1 MVNMDNLSYK
11 ESITDQELTRAT
23 HLSLVE
29 IIFGSIGHGFKIPMT
44 GQFLS
49 LYQLNVLA
57 NSLNKDLLP
66 RSSTVEISG
75 IVAVLKSL
83 SPAGQKLGPML
94 SILSQGTLFWLGT
107 LIGGMN
113 LFGQILGATL
123 LSFWSFIQ
131 PLITYTLIFGFD
143 LFRMLEFY
151 REKNLNEYPF
161 AEKFIIGFVLT
172 VIFIKVCLA
181 WLVVF
186 FSFFKK
192 KEWTIQTLKFEY
204 VLPGPSSKVEN
215 SIWKKALRDTFNP
228 LFIFSFV
235 LMVIFLWQI
244 ETDLSRIIW
253 LSLRPLAI
261 AYLIFYLFRS
271 PVTSKYLQKLTS
283 RSKSFKRFHEKASA
297 VIQSIENRRD
307 TTKH

>member
-1 MVNMDNLSYK
+1 MENGTYK
-11 ESITDQELTRAT
+11 ESITDREITRAT

-29 IIFGSIGHGFKIPMT
+29 IILGSIGHGFKIPMT

-94 SILSQGTLFWLGT
+94 SILMQGTLFWLGT

-113 LFGQILGATL
+113 LLGQILGATL
-123 LSFWSFIQ
+123 LSFWSFMQ

-151 REKNLNEYPF
+151 RIRNQNDYPF

-172 VIFIKVCLA
+172 VVLIKVCLA
-181 WLVVF
+181 WIVVF

-192 KEWTIQTLKFEY
+192 KEWAIQTFKFENI
-204 VLPGPSSKVEN
+204 LPRADSNIEKSV
-215 SIWKKALRDTFNP
+215 WKKALRDTFNP
-228 LFIFSFV
+228 LFLFSFI
-235 LMVIFLWQI
+235 LMFIFLWQI

-253 LSLRPLAI
+253 LSLRPIAV

-271 PVTSKYLQKLTS
+271 PVTSQFLLKLTS
-283 RSKSFKRFHEKASA
+283 KSKSFKRFHEKASA
-297 VIQSIENRRD
+297 VIQTIESKRD
-307 TTKH
+307 FKKN